1 MNAESL
7 PIPPYL
13 LVREQEMNTGTS
25 RGAIAIINNKK
36 GVLMVGIR
44 AHYVT
49 KDTYGDQ
56 GLESSALGR
65 GHAAHMAGKCVERL
79 AVEPMLART

>member
-1 MNAESL
+1 VNAESL

-25 RGAIAIINNKK
+25 RGAIAVINNKK

-49 KDTYGDQ
+49 KDT
-56 GLESSALGR
+56 
-65 GHAAHMAGKCVERL
+65 
-79 AVEPMLART
+79 